1 MSSGIHLLA
10 VKRTFV
16 FGKKDIINWYLDWL
30 VVWSRIGPITCY
42 RCHAI
47 VTHYRHKIFIE
58 NIPHLQGEHQNRT
71 RVSKYAFAYP
81 FFWWLDIIFP
91 PFLVVFNCTWGWAW
105 PSKISLCSACL
116 WRHKI
121 RDRVRVC
128 SFGYPNPVCHNSH
141 KPSRHRQNC
150 KLKNTCVLYF
160 GLSHGL
166 SPN

>member
-47 VTHYRHKIFIE
+47 VTHRHKIFIE
-58 NIPHLQGEHQNRT
+58 NIPHLQGDPQNRT
-71 RVSKYAFAYP
+71 RVSMHLHIH
-81 FFWWLDIIFP
+81 FFGRLDIIFS
-91 PFLVVFNCTWGWAW
+91 PFLVAFKCTWDWAW
-105 PSKISLCSACL
+105 PSKIFLCSACL

-121 RDRVRVC
+121 RDRESESVPLITPIEEHLCVVFWAFSL
-128 SFGYPNPVCHNSH
+128 SFLLLITQV
-141 KPSRHRQNC
+141 
-150 KLKNTCVLYF
+150 
-160 GLSHGL
+160 
-166 SPN
+166 